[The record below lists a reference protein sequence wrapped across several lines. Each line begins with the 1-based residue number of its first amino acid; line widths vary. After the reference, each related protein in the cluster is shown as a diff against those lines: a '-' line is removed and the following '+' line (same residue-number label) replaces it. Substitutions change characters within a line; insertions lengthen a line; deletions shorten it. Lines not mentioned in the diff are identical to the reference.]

1 MGEEIK
7 VFDIEEC
14 KECPFKE
21 LEINTTYFLDNKP
34 NYETSFIKCVHF
46 KSCKRLETIFKEKKE

>member
-7 VFDIEEC
+7 VFDLEEC

-34 NYETSFIKCVHF
+34 NYETAFIKCVHF
-46 KSCKRLETIFKEKKE
+46 NSCKRLETIFKEQRG